1 MRAERSI
8 NRHAWW
14 QVLLA
19 GVVILYALERALVQ
33 TRNLNLVPSVILLGA
48 FLVPATFVTYL
59 YQRLPDLEVPIPVV
73 VVSFVWGGALGVL
86 VAAVL
91 EYDTLRTLGILPMLG
106 VGVIEEAA
114 KLILPVLFYLQGR
127 YRSEAAGLVLGV
139 ASGMGFAA
147 LETMGYAFVTL
158 LSTRGNLAVLDDVLL
173 VRGLLAPAGHAAWT
187 GLVAAVLWRER
198 ERGRPGL
205 LSGKVVGTFLLAVVL
220 HALWDTFNTLRGATF
235 LASASVE
242 GLSLLVAVVSLG
254 LLLRRVWEASR
265 PLHP

>member
-1 MRAERSI
+1 VRAERSI
-8 NRHAWW
+8 HRHWWW
-14 QVLLA
+14 QVLLG
-19 GVVILYALERALVQ
+19 GVVILYALERVLVQ

-48 FLVPATFVTYL
+48 FLVPATFVIYL

-73 VVSFVWGGALGVL
+73 VVSFVWGGAVGVL
-86 VAAVL
+86 VASVL

-106 VGVIEEAA
+106 VGLIEEAA
-114 KLILPVLFYLQGR
+114 KLILPVAFYVQGR

-158 LSTRGNLAVLDDVLL
+158 LKTRGNLAVLDDVLL
-173 VRGLLAPAGHAAWT
+173 VRGLLSPAGHAAWT

-220 HALWDTFNTLRGATF
+220 HALWDTFNALRGATF

-242 GLSLLVAVVSLG
+242 ALSLLVAVVSLG

-265 PLHP
+265 SLHP